1 MWLKEKMKNMSQGTE
16 QLLFCIYSVVFLIIM
31 LIGFTGD
38 YFIIDLLFFPAFFF
52 TLFWISRLMRLA
64 RENKSQFMKK
74 QPIWKIILVI
84 IIAVLLIKFVKNYGD
99 KVAEETAQRT
109 VKRMMEMKKQAAE
122 KDTIPLIPLVPA
134 KKIDS
139 L

>member
-1 MWLKEKMKNMSQGTE
+1 
-16 QLLFCIYSVVFLIIM
+16 
-31 LIGFTGD
+31 
-38 YFIIDLLFFPAFFF
+38 
-52 TLFWISRLMRLA
+52 
-64 RENKSQFMKK
+64 MKK

-109 VKRMMEMKKQAAE
+109 VKRMMEIKTKIPVE

>member
-1 MWLKEKMKNMSQGTE
+1 MNKTQKELE
-16 QLLFCIYSVVFLIIM
+16 
-31 LIGFTGD
+31 
-38 YFIIDLLFFPAFFF
+38 FF
-52 TLFWISRLMRLA
+52 
-64 RENKSQFMKK
+64 KK

-84 IIAVLLIKFVKNYGD
+84 IIAVLVIKFSINYGD

-122 KDTIPLIPLVPA
+122 KDTISLIPLVPA

>member
-1 MWLKEKMKNMSQGTE
+1 
-16 QLLFCIYSVVFLIIM
+16 
-31 LIGFTGD
+31 
-38 YFIIDLLFFPAFFF
+38 
-52 TLFWISRLMRLA
+52 
-64 RENKSQFMKK
+64 MKK

-84 IIAVLLIKFVKNYGD
+84 IIAVLVIKFSINYGD

-109 VKRMMEMKKQAAE
+109 VKRMMEMKKQAVE

>member
-1 MWLKEKMKNMSQGTE
+1 
-16 QLLFCIYSVVFLIIM
+16 
-31 LIGFTGD
+31 
-38 YFIIDLLFFPAFFF
+38 
-52 TLFWISRLMRLA
+52 
-64 RENKSQFMKK
+64 MKK

-84 IIAVLLIKFVKNYGD
+84 IIVVLFFKFIKNQGD
-99 KVAEETAQRT
+99 KVSEETAQRT

-122 KDTIPLIPLVPA
+122 KDTISLTPLVPA

>member
-1 MWLKEKMKNMSQGTE
+1 MNKTQKELE
-16 QLLFCIYSVVFLIIM
+16 
-31 LIGFTGD
+31 
-38 YFIIDLLFFPAFFF
+38 FF
-52 TLFWISRLMRLA
+52 
-64 RENKSQFMKK
+64 KK

-84 IIAVLLIKFVKNYGD
+84 IIAVLLFKFANNYGD

>member
-1 MWLKEKMKNMSQGTE
+1 
-16 QLLFCIYSVVFLIIM
+16 
-31 LIGFTGD
+31 
-38 YFIIDLLFFPAFFF
+38 
-52 TLFWISRLMRLA
+52 
-64 RENKSQFMKK
+64 MKK

-84 IIAVLLIKFVKNYGD
+84 IIAVLLIKFSINYAD

-109 VKRMMEMKKQAAE
+109 VKRMLEIKKQAAE
-122 KDTIPLIPLVPA
+122 KDTIPLISLVPA

>member
-1 MWLKEKMKNMSQGTE
+1 
-16 QLLFCIYSVVFLIIM
+16 
-31 LIGFTGD
+31 
-38 YFIIDLLFFPAFFF
+38 
-52 TLFWISRLMRLA
+52 
-64 RENKSQFMKK
+64 MKK

-84 IIAVLLIKFVKNYGD
+84 IIAVLSIKFSINYGD

-109 VKRMMEMKKQAAE
+109 VKRMMEMKKQAGE
-122 KDTIPLIPLVPA
+122 KDTIPLVPA

>member
-1 MWLKEKMKNMSQGTE
+1 
-16 QLLFCIYSVVFLIIM
+16 
-31 LIGFTGD
+31 
-38 YFIIDLLFFPAFFF
+38 
-52 TLFWISRLMRLA
+52 
-64 RENKSQFMKK
+64 MKK

-84 IIAVLLIKFVKNYGD
+84 IIAVLVIKFSINYGD

-109 VKRMMEMKKQAAE
+109 VKRMMEIKTKIPAE

>member
-1 MWLKEKMKNMSQGTE
+1 
-16 QLLFCIYSVVFLIIM
+16 
-31 LIGFTGD
+31 
-38 YFIIDLLFFPAFFF
+38 
-52 TLFWISRLMRLA
+52 
-64 RENKSQFMKK
+64 MKK

-84 IIAVLLIKFVKNYGD
+84 IIAVLLIKFLKNYTD
-99 KVAEETAQRT
+99 KVTEETAQRT
-109 VKRMMEMKKQAAE
+109 VERIMEIKKQAAE

>member
-52 TLFWISRLMRLA
+52 TLFWISRLMKLA

-122 KDTIPLIPLVPA
+122 KDTISLVPA

>member
-1 MWLKEKMKNMSQGTE
+1 
-16 QLLFCIYSVVFLIIM
+16 
-31 LIGFTGD
+31 
-38 YFIIDLLFFPAFFF
+38 
-52 TLFWISRLMRLA
+52 
-64 RENKSQFMKK
+64 MKK

-84 IIAVLLIKFVKNYGD
+84 IIAVLLIKFLKNYTD
-99 KVAEETAQRT
+99 KVTEETAQRT
-109 VKRMMEMKKQAAE
+109 VDRIMEIKKQAAQ